1 MQSPAPA
8 VHTDDFRALLRRL
21 DGDARSRHDAE
32 YSRWLGDACWNRRDF
47 DRVPDCI
54 VHARSVDDVVR
65 TVDFARSHRLSIS
78 VRASGHS
85 YSGCFLRDD
94 GVLLDVSALDAID
107 VDATARRATVQ
118 PGATSRRLNSALAP
132 HGLAFP
138 TGHGGN
144 VGLSG
149 FLLGGGLGVNFRAW
163 GGMSVFNVDAVDLV
177 DADGRRLHADATQN
191 PELFWAARGGGPGL
205 FFVVV
210 KFHLNCRP
218 LPACITSSAYSARF
232 SRLAELLESIAQADP
247 DPSLQVM
254 VAIVPAES
262 GAAEECGR
270 QAVLSTYAFSDTP
283 DHARALHRSL
293 VARLPAGLVE
303 PIAQDEA
310 SGMETIYSQSEA
322 MMRCTRHRTDNILTD
337 RPADAARILAAH
349 LPSQPSP
356 ATMPL
361 LIWRGEPPLPD
372 AACSVRGLFFLST
385 YAQWNDAEDDERNR
399 RWLAGLYD
407 DLAEIA
413 SGCYVN
419 EFDLEQR
426 CAQAHRCFAA
436 EHWRK
441 LRQLRRRFDPND
453 VFHDVLTLRR

>member
-1 MQSPAPA
+1 MQAPAPA
-8 VHTDDFRALLRRL
+8 IHADDFRALLRHL
-21 DGDARSRHDAE
+21 EGDARSRHHAE
-32 YSRWLGDACWNRRDF
+32 FSSWLGDACWNRRDF

-54 VHARSVDDVVR
+54 VRARSIADVVH
-65 TVDFARSHRLSIS
+65 TVAFARSHRLSIS
-78 VRASGHS
+78 VRGSGHS
-85 YSGCFLRDD
+85 YSGCFMRDD
-94 GVLLDVSALDAID
+94 GVLLDVSAFDAIE
-107 VDATARRATVQ
+107 VDAMAQRATVQ
-118 PGATSRRLNSALAP
+118 PGATSRMLNSALAS
-132 HGLAFP
+132 HRLAFP

-163 GGMSVFNVDAVDLV
+163 GGMSVFNIDAVDLV
-177 DADGRRLHADATQN
+177 DADGRQLHADAAQN

-210 KFHLNCRP
+210 KFYLKCRP
-218 LPACITSSAYSARF
+218 LPACITSSAYGARF
-232 SRLAELLESIAQADP
+232 SRLAELLESIARADP

-254 VAIVPAES
+254 VAIVP
-262 GAAEECGR
+262 GASSAAGECGR

-283 DHARALHRSL
+283 DQARALHRSL
-293 VARLPAGLVE
+293 VSRLPAGLVE
-303 PIAQDEA
+303 PISQDET
-310 SGMETIYSQSEA
+310 SGMETIYRQSEA
-322 MMRCTRHRTDNILTD
+322 MMRCTRYRTDNILTD

-361 LIWRGEPPLPD
+361 LIWRGEPQLPD
-372 AACSVRGLFFLST
+372 AACSARGLFALST
-385 YAQWNDAEDDERNR
+385 YAQWNEAEDDELNR
-399 RWLAGLYD
+399 RWLARLYD

-441 LRQLRRRFDPND
+441 LRQLRSRFDPNG
-453 VFHDVLTLRR
+453 VFHDVLSLRS